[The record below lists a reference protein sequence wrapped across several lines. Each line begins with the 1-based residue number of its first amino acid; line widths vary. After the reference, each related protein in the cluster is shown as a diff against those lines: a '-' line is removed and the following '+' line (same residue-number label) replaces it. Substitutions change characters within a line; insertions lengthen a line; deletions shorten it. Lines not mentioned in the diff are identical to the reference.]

1 MDLFEAIEQ
10 RSSVREFVPVEVPE
24 ADVERIIDAGR
35 RAPSGMNA
43 QPVRYI
49 VIRNRETLERL
60 GQVQSCI
67 AQVTCAIAIV
77 SDPSASDYWL
87 EDAAAAAENML
98 LAVKALGYD
107 SVWIQGTLRKKE
119 KAARRVLGVPDGLE
133 LLILLPIGRAK
144 VRVPQRARKPLSEL
158 IHRERW

>member
-10 RSSVREFVPVEVPE
+10 RSSVREFLPVEVPE

-60 GQVQSCI
+60 GEVQACI
-67 AQVTCAIAIV
+67 AQVTCAIALV

-107 SVWIQGTLRKKE
+107 SVWIQGTLRKQE
-119 KAARRVLGVPDGLE
+119 KAVRRLLGVPEGLE

-144 VRVPQRARKPLSEL
+144 VPVPQRARKPLAEL